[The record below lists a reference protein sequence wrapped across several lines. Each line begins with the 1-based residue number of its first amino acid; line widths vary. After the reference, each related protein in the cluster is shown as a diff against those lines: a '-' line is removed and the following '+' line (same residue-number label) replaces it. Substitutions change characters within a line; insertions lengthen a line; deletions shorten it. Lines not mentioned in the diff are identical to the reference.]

1 MYTELF
7 FRFYRIVLNN
17 SGDKHEIIF
26 FTRTTLVSNPGSA
39 TGSIGVGV
47 WPVLAATT
55 AARDGASSI
64 CLHSMKIRKV
74 LTATTC
80 DEPRDEAAAARW

>member
-17 SGDKHEIIF
+17 SGDKHETIF

-39 TGSIGVGV
+39 TGVLGCQTNHV
-47 WPVLAATT
+47 PVFMSLEFAGYLRIIEFLEVYKLSFYKNWTGYAFF
-55 AARDGASSI
+55 
-64 CLHSMKIRKV
+64 LV
-74 LTATTC
+74 
-80 DEPRDEAAAARW
+80 EF